1 METLFVVDASSY
13 LYSAYFAIRNM
24 TNEKGESTNALF
36 GFIRSLVKLRKD
48 FNPSYLIAVFDG
60 PNNGK
65 KRKELYPEYK
75 AHRLVTPP
83 DLRYQ
88 IDRAQTFCNLMGIP
102 MLSIPNVEADDTMGS
117 ISIWAASHGSH
128 VYLCSGDKDLG
139 QLVNERVSILN
150 TSKDNLILGP
160 VQIEE
165 TYGVPP
171 SLMVDYLAIVGDA
184 SDNVPGLPGFGPKT
198 AAKYL
203 RQFGSLDSLLENA
216 SAVTEVKKREI
227 LMEKGDLARLSRQ
240 LVTLDLEVSIPK
252 ESQFFAL
259 QEPHFEDLKKFY
271 QEMNFRSLLKDL
283 DTQTAQQVPQPER
296 IVQYL
301 LVDEEASFEAL
312 LTLLAKQKLICFST
326 EATDILPL
334 KAELVG
340 IGFGFESGRAW
351 YVPANGKLG
360 LQRVLEGIKPLFENS
375 DLGFYSHN
383 TKYDIHV
390 LANYDIEV
398 ATVCFDTLLAS
409 YILNSHSRQHSLETL
424 SLEHFGKAKTFLGDL
439 LGKGKGSRLLKDIE
453 IEQVSNYCCEEVDC
467 TVRLKHLFE
476 KQLEERKLT
485 QLFYELELPLI
496 KVLAGMERYGLYLN
510 RPLLKELAIK
520 INSQIDVLRRDIFA
534 LAGEEFNLNS
544 PKQLVLIFEKLG
556 IKTLKKTPTGNVRT
570 DSEVLESIKAKYPI
584 AGILLEYRGLEK
596 LRSTYVESLPLE
608 VNPKSGRIHCSFNQ
622 FIAATGRLSCQDP
635 NLQNIPV
642 RSELGREI
650 RAAFCPQNKD
660 WSYLA
665 SDYSQIEL
673 RLMAH
678 FSEDPILLQAFLNG
692 EDIHT
697 HTASVIFG
705 VPMKEVS
712 KELRYQAKA
721 VNFGILYGQQ
731 SFGLAQELGIDVK
744 TAGEFIEMYFKRYIR
759 VKEFVEA
766 CKEQARLTGKA
777 ITLTGRER
785 LIPEILSK
793 NMHLRAAAERL
804 AVNTPLQGTAA
815 DLIKMAMLKI
825 SSHSPIPLR
834 RLDLPKKGG
843 MVLQIHDELVFELPD
858 TELVRME
865 KVVRSAMEN
874 VVQLKVPLSV
884 NVMIGKNWEQC

>member
-1 METLFVVDASSY
+1 MNTLFVVDASSY

-36 GFIRSLVKLRKD
+36 GFIRSLIKLRKD
-48 FNPSYLIAVFDG
+48 FNPTHLIAVFDG

-65 KRKELYPEYK
+65 KRKELYAEYK

-102 MLSIPNVEADDTMGS
+102 MLSIPNVEADDTMGT
-117 ISIWAASHGSH
+117 IAVWASSQGSH

-139 QLVNERVSILN
+139 QLVNERVSMLN

-160 VQIEE
+160 AQIEE

-171 SLMVDYLAIVGDA
+171 GLMVDYLAIVGDA
-184 SDNVPGLPGFGPKT
+184 SDNIPGLPGFGPKT

-203 RQFGSLDSLLENA
+203 RQFGSLDALLENA
-216 SAVTEVKKREI
+216 SSVTEVKKREI

-240 LVTLDLEVSIPK
+240 LVLLDLEVDIPQK
-252 ESQFFAL
+252 SQFFTL
-259 QEPHFEDLKKFY
+259 EDPHPHDLKKFY
-271 QEMNFRSLLKDL
+271 QEMNFRTLLKEL
-283 DTQTAQQVPQPER
+283 ESHPSQQPPEAD
-296 IVQYL
+296 IVEYL
-301 LVDEEASFEAL
+301 IVDDEPSFEAL
-312 LTLLAKQKLICFST
+312 LTLLSEQEMICLST
-326 EATDILPL
+326 ETTDTHPL

-340 IGFGFESGRAW
+340 IGFGFEPGKAW
-351 YVPANGKLG
+351 YVPTNGKLG
-360 LQRVLEGIKPLFENS
+360 LPRVLQGLKPLLENNAIGLYGHNLKS
-375 DLGFYSHN
+375 D
-383 TKYDIHV
+383 IQV
-390 LANYDIEV
+390 MANYDIEV
-398 ATVCFDTLLAS
+398 ATVCFDTLLSS
-409 YILNSHSRQHSLETL
+409 YLLNSHSRQHSLDML
-424 SLEHFGKAKTFLGDL
+424 FIEHFGKAKIDINDL
-439 LGKGKGSRLLKDIE
+439 LGKGKSSRELKDIE
-453 IEQVSNYCCEEVDC
+453 IEKVADYCCQEVDHI
-467 TVRLKHLFE
+467 VRLKLLLE
-476 KQLEERKLT
+476 KQLEERQLSK
-485 QLFYELELPLI
+485 LFYEIELPLI
-496 KVLAGMERYGLYLN
+496 KVLASMERYGLYVN
-510 RPLLKELAIK
+510 QDVLKELAVK
-520 INSQIDVLRRDIFA
+520 INAQIDVLRQEIYA

-544 PKQLVLIFEKLG
+544 PKQLILIFEKLG
-556 IKTLKKTPTGNVRT
+556 IKTFKKTPTGNVRT
-570 DSEVLESIKAKYPI
+570 DSDVLESIKDKYPI
-584 AGILLEYRGLEK
+584 AGALLEYRGLEK
-596 LRSTYVESLPLE
+596 LRSTYVESLPHE
-608 VNPKSGRIHCSFNQ
+608 INPNSGRIHCSFNQ

-650 RAAFCPQNKD
+650 RAAFCPQNQG

-673 RLMAH
+673 RLLAH

-705 VPMKEVS
+705 VPLKEVS
-712 KELRYQAKA
+712 KELRHHAKA

-731 SFGLAQELGIDVK
+731 SFGLSQELGIDVK
-744 TAGEFIEMYFKRYIR
+744 AAAEIIEMYFKRYTR
-759 VKEFVEA
+759 VKEFIES
-766 CKEQARLTGKA
+766 CKEQARVTGKTV
-777 ITLTGRER
+777 TLTGRER

-793 NMHLRAAAERL
+793 NMHLRSAAERL

-825 SSHSPIPLR
+825 APHLPIPLR
-834 RLDLPKKGG
+834 RLDRPKNGA
-843 MVLQIHDELVFELPD
+843 MVLQIHDELIFELPD
-858 TELVRME
+858 SELTEME

-874 VVQLKVPLSV
+874 VAQLKVPLIV
-884 NVMIGKNWEQC
+884 DVVIGKNWKEC